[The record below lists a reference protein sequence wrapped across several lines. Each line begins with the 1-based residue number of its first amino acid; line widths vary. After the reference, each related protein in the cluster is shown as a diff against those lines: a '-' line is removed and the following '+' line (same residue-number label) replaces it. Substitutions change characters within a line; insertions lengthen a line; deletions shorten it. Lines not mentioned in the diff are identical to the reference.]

1 MIAIASDHGGY
12 NLKVKIIE
20 HLTEKGLEVK
30 DYGCYSTDSCDYP
43 DMVRPA
49 AQAVASGEA
58 ERGIVI
64 CTTGIGVS
72 IVCNKISGIR
82 CALCTTVTMA
92 RLTRE
97 HNDSNILALGAGIT
111 GEFLAL
117 DIVDTWLNT
126 EFSHMEKH
134 QRRINKIEG

>member
-58 ERGIVI
+58 D
-64 CTTGIGVS
+64 
-72 IVCNKISGIR
+72 CNKISGIR

-126 EFSHMEKH
+126 DFSRMEKH
-134 QRRINKIEG
+134 QRRIDKIEG

>member
-1 MIAIASDHGGY
+1 M
-12 NLKVKIIE
+12 
-20 HLTEKGLEVK
+20 
-30 DYGCYSTDSCDYP
+30 
-43 DMVRPA
+43 
-49 AQAVASGEA
+49 
-58 ERGIVI
+58 I

-72 IVCNKISGIR
+72 IVCNRIPGIR
-82 CALCTTVTMA
+82 CALCTSVTTA

-111 GEFLAL
+111 GEFLAM

>member
-12 NLKVKIIE
+12 DLKTKIIA
-20 HLTEKGLEVK
+20 HLAKKGLEVK

-43 DMVRPA
+43 DYIRPA
-49 AQAVASGEA
+49 AKAVASGEA

-72 IVCNKISGIR
+72 IVCNRIPGIR
-82 CALCTTVTMA
+82 CALCTSVTTA

-111 GEFLAL
+111 GEFLAM

>member
-1 MIAIASDHGGY
+1 MIAIASDHGGFA
-12 NLKVKIIE
+12 LKEKIIA
-20 HLTEKGLEVK
+20 HLRESGLDVK

-72 IVCNKISGIR
+72 IVCNKVPGIR

-111 GEFLAL
+111 GDFLAL
-117 DIVDTWLNT
+117 DIVDTWIST

>member
-97 HNDSNILALGAGIT
+97 HNDGIT

-126 EFSHMEKH
+126 EFSQMEKH
-134 QRRINKIEG
+134 QRRIDKIEG

>member
-12 NLKVKIIE
+12 DLKAKVIK
-20 HLTEKGLEVK
+20 HLTEKGLCVK

-43 DMVRPA
+43 DFIRPA
-49 AQAVASGEA
+49 AWAVASGEA

-72 IVCNKISGIR
+72 IVCNRIPGIR
-82 CALCTTVTMA
+82 GALCTSVTLA

-97 HNDSNILALGAGIT
+97 HNDSNVLALGAGVT
-111 GEFLAL
+111 GELLAI
-117 DIVDTWLNT
+117 DIVDTWIQT
-126 EFSHMEKH
+126 EFSHLEKH

>member
-12 NLKVKIIE
+12 DLKAKVIA
-20 HLTEKGLEVK
+20 HLKENGLEVK
-30 DYGCYSTDSCDYP
+30 DYGCYSTASCDYP
-43 DMVRPA
+43 DFIRPA

-72 IVCNKISGIR
+72 IVCNRIPGIR
-82 CALCTTVTMA
+82 CALCTSVTMA
-92 RLTRE
+92 HLTRE

-111 GEFLAL
+111 GEILAL